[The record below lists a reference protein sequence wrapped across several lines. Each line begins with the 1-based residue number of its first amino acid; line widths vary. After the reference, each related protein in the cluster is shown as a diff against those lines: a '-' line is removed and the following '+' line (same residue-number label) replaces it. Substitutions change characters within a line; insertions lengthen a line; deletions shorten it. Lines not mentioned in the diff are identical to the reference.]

1 MLNKIWVKQIAINVP
16 NDKGKYKNSCF
27 EKKGKC
33 WTVGAL
39 SSFICLKCIIKVLNL
54 LNDQFTIHEARISQ
68 KNLSPFG
75 LYFVPFFK
83 LREKNF
89 FSDIKTSVSLNS
101 CQAHVLDVKL
111 TQNE

>member
-1 MLNKIWVKQIAINVP
+1 MIKENTKIPVLK
-16 NDKGKYKNSCF
+16 
-27 EKKGKC
+27 KKGKC

>member
-1 MLNKIWVKQIAINVP
+1 MT
-16 NDKGKYKNSCF
+16 NS
-27 EKKGKC
+27 
-33 WTVGAL
+33 
-39 SSFICLKCIIKVLNL
+39 
-54 LNDQFTIHEARISQ
+54 QFTKHGFHK